1 MRKFIPSLREWQ
13 CELLRKHG
21 LAKGHTR
28 LFTLV
33 LGTGG
38 QSRGIHNATGE
49 GYGFLKPDGVYNC
62 TDCENDKLRKFF
74 NLGRHRDW
82 YEGFHASER
91 HWSVDP
97 DDSANAIGLTLE
109 CFYSK
114 YMSMLQE
121 AWHAYTYYDDITRT
135 PLANNRRV
143 AIVEVSIDHILH
155 LEEVAPTNSG
165 NVGNSAALVL
175 KSSKLKVLNDID
187 MLPIVPTSE
196 MISFILGAS
205 PEWKT
210 KLHFSLDAMQFRSW
224 RTYPE
229 IMSKLLFQLRRF

>member
-1 MRKFIPSLREWQ
+1 MRKFIPSLRETQ
-13 CELLRKHG
+13 RELFRKHG
-21 LAKGHTR
+21 LAEGHSR
-28 LFTLV
+28 YLTLV
-33 LGTGG
+33 LGAGG
-38 QSRGIHNATGE
+38 QWRGTHNATGE

-62 TDCENDKLRKFF
+62 NDCENDKLRKFF

-97 DDSANAIGLTLE
+97 DDTANTVGLTLE

-121 AWHAYTYYDDITRT
+121 AWHAYTHYDDITRT
-135 PLANNRRV
+135 PLANDRRV
-143 AIVEVSIDHILH
+143 AIVEVSIEHILH
-155 LEEVAPTNSG
+155 IEEVAPVNKG
-165 NVGNSAALVL
+165 NMGNDGTLIL

-196 MISFILGAS
+196 MISLIFEAS
-205 PEWKT
+205 PQWKT
-210 KLHFSLDAMQFRSW
+210 KLHFILDAMQFRTW
-224 RTYPE
+224 KVYPE
-229 IMSKLLFQLRRF
+229 MMSRILMKLTV